1 MHHDATID
9 SQDPNGMKGRYAC
22 PECRRETNHSV
33 LSIINANHFDES
45 GLVQFWDH
53 YLTVRCE
60 GCGTVS
66 FCHVAKCSENE
77 DYTEAGTPY
86 LAQEKTQYPGIE
98 PDTTEGASFIDP
110 ARVSELEALPRKTYD
125 ITKLIQLVVELNRAY
140 SAHSYYSCLFLIR
153 AIVDHVPPIFDQQSF
168 AAVANNYAGGGRSF
182 RESMQHLQNSC
193 RKIADGLL
201 HTQIRRTESVPT
213 ARQVEFRADVDAL
226 LGEVARVLRSAR

>member
-9 SQDPNGMKGRYAC
+9 SQDPNGMKGQYAC

-77 DYTEAGTPY
+77 DYRRARPIWLKRRPNTLGLSLIPPKAP
-86 LAQEKTQYPGIE
+86 
-98 PDTTEGASFIDP
+98 AS
-110 ARVSELEALPRKTYD
+110 
-125 ITKLIQLVVELNRAY
+125 
-140 SAHSYYSCLFLIR
+140 LIR
-153 AIVDHVPPIFDQQSF
+153 REYQSLK
-168 AAVANNYAGGGRSF
+168 RCP
-182 RESMQHLQNSC
+182 E
-193 RKIADGLL
+193 K
-201 HTQIRRTESVPT
+201 PT
-213 ARQVEFRADVDAL
+213 T
-226 LGEVARVLRSAR
+226 LRSSSSLWWSSIAHTAPTRITLVFS